1 MGQSAFGNVIFLVWV
16 GPINP
21 PTTKPYAA
29 IINYLDCF
37 SYLPC
42 SFRPSFL
49 HISLK
54 WKKNYSKYFMSCLR
68 PYLSPTFVLIN
79 NWSNQLQN

>member
-54 WKKNYSKYFMSCLR
+54 WKKKLFQIFYELFKAISLTNICFDK
-68 PYLSPTFVLIN
+68 
-79 NWSNQLQN
+79 QLE